1 MSKGKLYNNELESFI
16 DSIELGITE
25 GESDFRNFIATCN
38 SYQKIAKRIKK
49 ILPNDL
55 SEKSLIKEIPDPE
68 YSDLK
73 EKKIMAVDG
82 GQYNEPYKSAVI
94 SFSNAHLYKNENYFE
109 RHMNRFNIITLDYN
123 SLTTSVLRAT
133 LEYEIALRVLQEEVK
148 KNEIPDLVLFDGT
161 LTFPDDALEQY
172 IDRKPD
178 FQDKMIEYKRIFDE
192 YLEFS
197 INNNIPTVAVIKDS
211 ISNKFLNS
219 FKACMKNDY
228 NNNFELGGYFQD
240 PLNQHNKDK
249 INHLMQNQNFLRFSE
264 LTFINSIFEDKINLR
279 TKYVPIEKNYGI
291 KNNVCSEQIKEK
303 LLGFYARFG
312 DETCYTFFIEIPSH
326 FKEKL
331 EEITRILSSFSTYSI
346 VKGYPQPLFIAHKKA
361 KMNPGKIFS
370 RINYMRYRLSDLN
383 PEAAKILLK
392 RKFHVKI

>member
-1 MSKGKLYNNELESFI
+1 MSKTKLYNNELESFI
-16 DSIELGITE
+16 DSIEQGITE
-25 GESDFRNFIATCN
+25 GESDFRIFIETCN
-38 SYQKIAKRIKK
+38 SYHKIARKIKK
-49 ILPNDL
+49 ILPNDF

-73 EKKIMAVDG
+73 EKKIMAIDG
-82 GQYNEPYKSAVI
+82 GQYNEPYKSSVI
-94 SFSNAHLYKNENYFE
+94 SFSSAHLYKNEKYFE
-109 RHMNRFNIITLDYN
+109 RHMNRFNITTLDYN

-161 LTFPDDALEQY
+161 LTFPDDALELY

-178 FQDKMIEYKRIFDE
+178 FQDKMIEYKRIFNK

-197 INNNIPTVAVIKDS
+197 INNNIPSAAVIKDS

-219 FKACMKNDY
+219 FKGCIENDY

-240 PLNQHNKDK
+240 PVNQRNKDV
-249 INHLMQNQNFLRFSE
+249 INQLMQNQNFLRFSE
-264 LTFINSIFEDKINLR
+264 LTFIESIFEDRINLR

-312 DETCYTFFIEIPSH
+312 DETCYTFFIEIPSQ

-346 VKGYPQPLFIAHKKA
+346 IKGYPQPLFIAHKKA
-361 KMNPGKIFS
+361 KMNPRKIFS

-392 RKFHVKI
+392 KKFHANI